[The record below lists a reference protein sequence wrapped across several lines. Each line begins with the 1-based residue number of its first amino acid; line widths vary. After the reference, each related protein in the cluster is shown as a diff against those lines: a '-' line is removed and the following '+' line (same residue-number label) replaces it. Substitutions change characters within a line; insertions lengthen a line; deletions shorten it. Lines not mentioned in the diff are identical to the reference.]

1 MKRVLIFLMVLILSV
16 FCACNT
22 KTGSTSGESESESV
36 EINSEESKTSTSV
49 KIFSVTIQVS
59 QVGGSVVAD
68 KTTVRWDESVTFTVT
83 IEEGYQLE
91 YFKINGIDVAL
102 DENNQCVVSRP
113 VSDIVV
119 TAKFSAVI
127 GEDSIV
133 YVSSENAPVIDGEFD
148 DVWRSIP
155 ALYTANVYNH
165 NTQKAFSE
173 EFAYL
178 KVMWNEEGMYFLGVV
193 FDSEILESDRF
204 NIWFSEV
211 YTTQDKDYSS
221 NANDG
226 NYAICINPY
235 AENLVYTNLDV
246 ADFWTAASD
255 ISDGAYIVEV
265 FIPVLGETPL
275 QENTMVGLDV
285 SVDYFTRN
293 GSIDSDRD
301 YYANWYGASNYW
313 SNVGALKPMKL
324 IKK

>member
-1 MKRVLIFLMVLILSV
+1 MKRVLIFLMVLILSA

-119 TAKFSAVI
+119 TAKFSAVV

-133 YVSSENAPVIDGEFD
+133 YVSSENAPVID
-148 DVWRSIP
+148 
-155 ALYTANVYNH
+155 
-165 NTQKAFSE
+165 
-173 EFAYL
+173 
-178 KVMWNEEGMYFLGVV
+178 VV

-275 QENTMVGLDV
+275 QENAMVGLDV